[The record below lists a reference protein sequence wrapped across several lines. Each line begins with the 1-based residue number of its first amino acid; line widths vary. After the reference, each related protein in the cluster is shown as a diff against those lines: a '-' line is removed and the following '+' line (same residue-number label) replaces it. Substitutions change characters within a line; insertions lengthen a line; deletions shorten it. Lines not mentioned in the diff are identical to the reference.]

1 MNLLPRS
8 VATLTLA
15 VSAVPGV
22 APLAA
27 HVHPQQ
33 HAVAHPAAAPTH
45 QGMPGGW
52 MPQNVS
58 SPFVLH
64 AATFAVGDLS
74 QQLGGPYVVE
84 TIEHAQSQV
93 VAGTNI
99 QLKLRIARV
108 QDEILGARKECTV
121 TVWSKPSAKAAE
133 KVTSFTCQ
141 SVDALPAAPAAAHKA
156 VESVAVKRAIAP
168 LSAVA
173 VVKRAVSAERPAHK
187 AAARCLVAKKVA
199 AHKAAAHRA
208 AAHRAEARKVAAH
221 KAMAHKAAAAK
232 RAA

>member
-33 HAVAHPAAAPTH
+33 HAVGHQAPAPTH
-45 QGMPGGW
+45 PGIPGGW
-52 MPQNVS
+52 TPQNVNAPS
-58 SPFVLH
+58 VLH

-74 QQLGGPYVVE
+74 RQFGGQWVVE
-84 TIEHAQSQV
+84 TVERAQSQV
-93 VAGTNI
+93 VEGTNL

-121 TVWSKPSAKAAE
+121 TVWSKPSPRAAE
-133 KVTSFTCQ
+133 EVTSFTCQ
-141 SVDALPAAPAAAHKA
+141 SVDALPAAPAAAHPA
-156 VESVAVKRAIAP
+156 VESVAVDQ
-168 LSAVA
+168 AVA
-173 VVKRAVSAERPAHK
+173 PHK
-187 AAARCLVAKKVA
+187 AM
-199 AHKAAAHRA
+199 
-208 AAHRAEARKVAAH
+208 AH
-221 KAMAHKAAAAK
+221 KAMAHKIAAGKHAA
-232 RAA
+232 